1 MAGGLKILCSLQT
14 AVLEK
19 DARDDNGKII
29 AKAGDTVVIL
39 PQTAAQAV
47 LVEKDK
53 SLADVWP
60 ELCRTNHNHPGLE
73 EALAGY
79 QAELIRLTNRITAL
93 EPEKNTG
100 E

>member
-1 MAGGLKILCSLQT
+1 MAGGVKILCSLQT
-14 AVLEK
+14 AVAEK
-19 DARDDNGKII
+19 DVRDDNGNLL
-29 AKAGDTVVIL
+29 AKAGEIIVIL

-53 SLADVWP
+53 TLADIWP
-60 ELCRTNHNHPGLE
+60 EISFSDHGHPGFE

-93 EPEKNTG
+93 ESEKIKG